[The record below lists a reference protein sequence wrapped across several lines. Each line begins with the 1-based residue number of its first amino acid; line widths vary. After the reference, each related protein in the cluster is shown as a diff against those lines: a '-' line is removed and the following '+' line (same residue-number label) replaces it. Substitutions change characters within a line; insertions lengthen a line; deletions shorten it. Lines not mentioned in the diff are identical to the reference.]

1 MGQHSSV
8 GMRLSNM
15 YKSHILA
22 RLYPKA
28 PSQEDQTEE
37 AKGIQQGSQ
46 FVNGTFTQA
55 VYMVVIKGGGLFHG
69 TLSFPSTVF
78 KRINSGVSLSLES
91 QDW

>member
-15 YKSHILA
+15 CKSHILA

-37 AKGIQQGSQ
+37 AKGIQQGSRSLLMEHLLKQ
-46 FVNGTFTQA
+46 F
-55 VYMVVIKGGGLFHG
+55 IWL
-69 TLSFPSTVF
+69 
-78 KRINSGVSLSLES
+78 
-91 QDW
+91 